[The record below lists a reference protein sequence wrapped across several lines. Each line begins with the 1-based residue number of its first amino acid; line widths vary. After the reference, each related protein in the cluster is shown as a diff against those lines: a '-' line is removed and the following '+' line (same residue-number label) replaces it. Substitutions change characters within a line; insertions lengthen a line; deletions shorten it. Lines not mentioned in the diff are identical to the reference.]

1 MAKEKPTDDAIP
13 RIAILDRRLQ
23 NPFGEPSES
32 IRFIPRYQGQIE
44 AHWFN
49 EDVRNGRI
57 FQARKQLGWQ
67 PVTPDMVE
75 DLDSVGAHEVSVEN
89 KITRGERGKEVL
101 MWMPAAD
108 YKQVQMAKTRIN
120 LEKMKDLRGEQ
131 KELLEEMG
139 RTLGD
144 QAATTA
150 EAAVKKYVTRRSWKE
165 GEDGH
170 GERVDI

>member
-1 MAKEKPTDDAIP
+1 MAKQTDDIP
-13 RIAILDRRLQ
+13 RISVLDRRLQ
-23 NPFGEPSES
+23 NPFGEPSGD

-49 EDVRNGRI
+49 EDVRTGRI

-75 DLDSVGAHEVSVEN
+75 DLDSIGAHDLSPDN
-89 KITRGERGKEVL
+89 KITRGERGKEIL
-101 MWMPAAD
+101 MWMPKDD

-131 KELLEEMG
+131 KELLDAMG
-139 RTLGD
+139 RELGD
-144 QAATTA
+144 QTATTA
-150 EAAVKKYVTRRSWKE
+150 EAAVKKYVSRRSWRE
-165 GEDGH
+165 GEEGRTD
-170 GERVDI
+170 RADV